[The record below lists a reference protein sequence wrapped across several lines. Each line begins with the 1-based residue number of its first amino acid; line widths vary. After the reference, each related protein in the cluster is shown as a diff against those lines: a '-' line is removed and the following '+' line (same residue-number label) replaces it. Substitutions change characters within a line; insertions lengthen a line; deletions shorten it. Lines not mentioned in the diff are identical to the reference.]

1 MIGNSEKIL
10 KENIFVKE
18 DFIMMAGPCAVESFE
33 QLYEVAKVVKKSG
46 AKYLRGGAFKP
57 RTSPYD
63 FQGLGLEGLK
73 ILNEVGKKTNLKTV
87 SEVTSIKYLDQVQKY
102 CDVIQVGSRNMQNF
116 ELLKEVGKTK
126 KPVVL
131 KRGMSSTINEWLL
144 AAEYIL
150 SNENYNVLLCE
161 RGIRSFENS
170 VRNTLDISAVPV
182 VKDLSFLPI
191 IVDPAHACGNKNY
204 VENLSLAAV
213 AVGSDGLML
222 EVHNNPEKAKTD
234 KNQQINLK
242 EYEKLIEKVK
252 KIKKTMKIFNS

>member
-18 DFIMMAGPCAVESFE
+18 DFRMMAGPCAVESFE